1 MDLPPPIRAM
11 LDTACAQRNQ
21 AADAVVELNGRLA
34 QATQE
39 VYTLREQLAEALAQV
54 ESLRARDAAER

>member
-1 MDLPPPIRAM
+1 MELPAHLRAM

-39 VYTLREQLAEALAQV
+39 VYALREQLAEAL
-54 ESLRARDAAER
+54 ERLRARDATER

>member
-1 MDLPPPIRAM
+1 MDLPAHIRAM

-34 QATQE
+34 QATQD
-39 VYTLREQLAEALAQV
+39 VYALREQLAAAQ
-54 ESLRARDAAER
+54 EQIDSLRAQVQAGL